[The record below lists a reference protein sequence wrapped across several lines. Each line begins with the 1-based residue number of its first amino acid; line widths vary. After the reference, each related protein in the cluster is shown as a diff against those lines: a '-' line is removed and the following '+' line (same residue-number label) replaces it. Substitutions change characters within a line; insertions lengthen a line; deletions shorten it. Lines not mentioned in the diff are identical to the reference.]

1 MLAGSLT
8 AQAAVHDT
16 SLASRATGAAGAAG
30 NGDSDGP
37 VAISNSGRYVAFVSE
52 AGNLAPGAEP
62 GVRNVFR
69 RDTVTNETILISR
82 ATGADGAGAN
92 ADSTSPALSLGGRFV
107 AFESGADNL
116 SDEDDDAFTNIFVRD
131 TKNGTTI
138 LASRAEGAGGAAA
151 DGDSHNPSLSSHG
164 NLIAFD
170 SDASN
175 LVEDANPSVRDVFI
189 RSLKDQTV
197 SLVSRSPNGVPG
209 DGDSSNP
216 SISSTGEWT
225 AFQSDADNLSDND
238 VAGVTDIY
246 LRDRFFA
253 STDLVS
259 CASGNFL
266 IICVPPGDA
275 GNGDSR
281 NPSISPDGRFV
292 AFESDATNISKD
304 DDDTVTDVFLR
315 DAQAYTTTF
324 VSRATGQAGPG
335 GDGASF
341 SPTVSG
347 EGSGQFVAFA
357 SAAENLS
364 EVDVGTYDVFVRD
377 TFNYLTTLA
386 SRAGGENGAAAAGS
400 SLQPAL
406 SGDGRAVAFASE
418 ADNLSNQDSDAFWN
432 LFTRELSLTPPPPP
446 PPIIEPACH
455 HGVCEPGDTGAHVD
469 HGAAGHAGHSAAGGH
484 GGHDATSPTQTL
496 FAPGR
501 QSLAKLFVM
510 VQVHEKSTVQVKGT
524 VSVPGI
530 SKSFRFKTVKR
541 RIPLHGVRK
550 IKLRLSAAAAR
561 VVKRALRRGK
571 TVRAKVTAI
580 AVDDAG
586 NRGVARRSIKLKP

>member
-1 MLAGSLT
+1 MHILLGVSPLPAPKAQNRAILVKEAHGGEAFRIQQHHWHISSIPGRLLAAALLLAALLGGALT

-16 SLASRATGAAGAAG
+16 SLVSRATGPAGAAG

-52 AGNLAPGAEP
+52 ADNLAPGADP
-62 GVRNVFR
+62 AVRNVFR

-82 ATGADGAGAN
+82 ATGPDGAGATG
-92 ADSTSPALSLGGRFV
+92 DSTSPALSPDGSFV

-116 SDEDDDAFTNIFVRD
+116 SDEDDNAFVNVFVRD
-131 TKNGTTI
+131 TTNGTTI
-138 LASRAEGAGGAAA
+138 LASRAEGADGAGA
-151 DGDSHNPSLSSHG
+151 DGDSHNPALSSDG

-170 SDASN
+170 SDATN
-175 LVEDANPSVRDVFI
+175 LVADANPAVRDVFV
-189 RSLKDQTV
+189 RSLQDQTV
-197 SLVSRSPNGVPG
+197 SLVSRSSNGAPG
-209 DGDSSNP
+209 DGDSSSP
-216 SISSTGEWT
+216 SISSNGEWI
-225 AFQSDADNLSDND
+225 AFQSDADNLSDSD
-238 VAGVTDIY
+238 VAGVTDVYI
-246 LRDRFFA
+246 RNRFYGF
-253 STDLVS
+253 TDLIS

-292 AFESDATNISKD
+292 AFESDATNLSKD

-315 DAQAYTTTF
+315 DIQAYTTTF
-324 VSRATGQAGPG
+324 VSRATGQAGAG

-364 EVDVGTYDVFVRD
+364 GLDAGTYDVFVRD

-406 SGDGRAVAFASE
+406 SGDGRVVAFASE
-418 ADNLSNQDSDAFWN
+418 ADNLSNQDSDGFWN
-432 LFTRELSLTPPPPP
+432 VFTRELSLTPPPPP
-446 PPIIEPACH
+446 PPIVEPTCH
-455 HGVCEPGDTGAHVD
+455 HGVCAPGETGAAHMD
-469 HGAAGHAGHSAAGGH
+469 HGAAGHSGAGGH
-484 GGHDATSPTQTL
+484 AGHDDTSPTQTL

-501 QSLAKLFVM
+501 QSLA
-510 VQVHEKSTVQVKGT
+510 SC
-524 VSVPGI
+524 S
-530 SKSFRFKTVKR
+530 
-541 RIPLHGVRK
+541 
-550 IKLRLSAAAAR
+550 
-561 VVKRALRRGK
+561 
-571 TVRAKVTAI
+571 
-580 AVDDAG
+580 
-586 NRGVARRSIKLKP
+586 